1 MTIRKAMTIAGSDT
15 SGGAGLQ
22 ADLKT
27 FQELGVYGM
36 TALTCIVT
44 MDPKNHWHHNVF
56 PIDVAILEKQLET
69 ILSVGIDAMKTG
81 MLGTVEII
89 ELAAK
94 KMDEHQ
100 LQRVVIDPVMVCK
113 GEDEVLNPETADA
126 MGELLLPR
134 ALVVTP
140 NLFEAG
146 QLAGMKTP
154 HSLDEM
160 KDAAVKIFDRGAKN
174 VLIKG
179 GSKLQTEEK
188 SIDLLYDGR
197 DFTVFESDKINTI
210 FTHGAGCTNSSAIT
224 AELAKGK
231 SVFEAVETSKA
242 FVSAA
247 IQQGF
252 RLNQYVGPTWH
263 GAYRG
268 TAGTSKTE
276 YCEDCGE

>member
-1 MTIRKAMTIAGSDT
+1 MTIKKVMTIAGSDT
-15 SGGAGLQ
+15 SGGAGIQ

-36 TALTCIVT
+36 TALTTIVT
-44 MDPKNHWHHNVF
+44 MDPKNHWSHSVF
-56 PIDVAILEKQLET
+56 PIEVSTLEKQIET

-94 KMDEHQ
+94 TIDENK
-100 LQRVVIDPVMVCK
+100 LERVVVDPVMVCK

-126 MGELLLPR
+126 MRELLLPR

-146 QLAGMKTP
+146 QLAGTKTP
-154 HSLDEM
+154 KTVEEM
-160 KDAAVKIFDRGAKN
+160 KDAAVKIHALGAKY

-179 GSKLQTEEK
+179 GSKLQVEDK
-188 SIDLLYDGR
+188 AIDLLYDGKEFR
-197 DFTVFESDKINTI
+197 IYESPKYNTTY
-210 FTHGAGCTNSSAIT
+210 THGAGCTYSSAVT

-231 SVFEAVETSKA
+231 SVYEAVEVAKEFIA
-242 FVSAA
+242 AA
-247 IQQGF
+247 IEQGF
-252 RLNQYVGPTWH
+252 RLNEYVGPTWH
-263 GAYRG
+263 GAYRSSK
-268 TAGTSKTE
+268 SKTE
-276 YCEDCGE
+276 YCVDC

>member
-1 MTIRKAMTIAGSDT
+1 MTIKKVMTIAGSDT
-15 SGGAGLQ
+15 SGGAGIQ

-36 TALTCIVT
+36 TALTTIVT
-44 MDPKNHWHHNVF
+44 MDPQDWRHSVF
-56 PIDVAILEKQLET
+56 PIAIETLKTQIDT

-94 KMDEHQ
+94 VIDENK
-100 LQRVVIDPVMVCK
+100 LERVVIDPVMVCK
-113 GEDEVLNPETADA
+113 GEDEALHPETTDA
-126 MGELLLPR
+126 MRELLLPR

-146 QLAGMKTP
+146 QLAGTKTP
-154 HSLDEM
+154 HTVEEM
-160 KDAAVKIFDRGAKN
+160 KAAAVKIHEQGAKF

-179 GSKLQTEEK
+179 GSKLHSEEK
-188 SIDLLYDGR
+188 AVDLLFDGQE
-197 DFTVFESDKINTI
+197 FKLYESEKFETTY
-210 FTHGAGCTNSSAIT
+210 THGAGCTYSSAIT

-231 SVFEAVETSKA
+231 SVYEAVDVAKA
-242 FVSAA
+242 FITAA

-252 RLNQYVGPTWH
+252 RLNEFVGPTWH

-268 TAGTSKTE
+268 AEAVTE
-276 YCEDCGE
+276 YCEDCEE

>member
-1 MTIRKAMTIAGSDT
+1 MTINKVMTIAGSDT
-15 SGGAGLQ
+15 SGGAGIQ

-36 TALTCIVT
+36 TALTTIVT
-44 MDPKNHWHHNVF
+44 MDPKDWRHSVF
-56 PIDVAILEKQLET
+56 PLEVSTLETQINT

-89 ELAAK
+89 ELAARK
-94 KMDEHQ
+94 IDENK
-100 LQRVVIDPVMVCK
+100 LERVVIDPVMVCK
-113 GEDEVLNPETADA
+113 GEDEALHPETTDA
-126 MGELLLPR
+126 MREFLLPR

-154 HSLDEM
+154 HTVAEM
-160 KDAAVKIFDRGAKN
+160 KEAAVKIHEQGAKF

-179 GSKLQTEEK
+179 GGKLHSEEK
-188 SIDLLYDGR
+188 AIDLLYDGKEFR
-197 DFTVFESDKINTI
+197 IYESEKLETTY
-210 FTHGAGCTNSSAIT
+210 THGAGCTYSSAIT

-231 SVFEAVETSKA
+231 SVYEAVDVAKGFIT
-242 FVSAA
+242 AA

-252 RLNQYVGPTWH
+252 RLNEFVGPTWH

-268 TAGTSKTE
+268 LKKATE
-276 YCEDCGE
+276 YCEDCE

>member
-1 MTIRKAMTIAGSDT
+1 MMTIKKVMTIAGSDT
-15 SGGAGLQ
+15 SGGAGIQ

-36 TALTCIVT
+36 TALTTIVT
-44 MDPKNHWHHNVF
+44 MDPHDWRHSVF
-56 PIDVAILEKQLET
+56 PIAIETLKTQIDT

-94 KMDEHQ
+94 VIDENK
-100 LQRVVIDPVMVCK
+100 LDRVVIDPVMVCK
-113 GEDEVLNPETADA
+113 GEDEALHPETTDA
-126 MGELLLPR
+126 MRELLLPR

-146 QLAGMKTP
+146 QLAGTKTP
-154 HSLDEM
+154 HTVEEM
-160 KDAAVKIFDRGAKN
+160 KAAAVKIHEQGAKF

-179 GSKLQTEEK
+179 GSKLHSEEK
-188 SIDLLYDGR
+188 AVDLLYDGQE
-197 DFTVFESDKINTI
+197 FKLYESEKFETTY
-210 FTHGAGCTNSSAIT
+210 THGAGCTYSSAIT

-231 SVFEAVETSKA
+231 SVYEAVDVAKA
-242 FVSAA
+242 FITAA

-252 RLNQYVGPTWH
+252 RLNEFVGPTWH

-268 TAGTSKTE
+268 AEAVTE
-276 YCEDCGE
+276 YCEDCE

>member
-1 MTIRKAMTIAGSDT
+1 MTIKKVLTIAGSDT
-15 SGGAGLQ
+15 SGGAGIQ

-36 TALTCIVT
+36 TALTTIVT

-56 PIDVAILEKQLET
+56 PIAVDTLEKQLET

-89 ELAAK
+89 ELAARV
-94 KMDEHQ
+94 MDENK
-100 LQRVVIDPVMVCK
+100 LDRVVVDPVMVCK
-113 GEDEVLNPETADA
+113 GEDEVLNPETTDA
-126 MGELLLPR
+126 MRELLLSR

-146 QLAGMKTP
+146 QLAGTGTP
-154 HSLDEM
+154 RTVEEM
-160 KDAAVKIFDRGAKN
+160 KNAAKKIHDLGAKN

-179 GSKLQTEEK
+179 GSKLQAEEK
-188 SIDLLYDGR
+188 AVDLLYDGKE
-197 DFTVFESDKINTI
+197 FTLYESEKFDTT
-210 FTHGAGCTNSSAIT
+210 FTHGAGCTYSSAIT

-231 SVFEAVETSKA
+231 SVREAVEVAKDFIT
-242 FVSAA
+242 AA
-247 IQQGF
+247 IQHGF
-252 RLNQYVGPTWH
+252 RLNEYVGPTWH

-268 TAGTSKTE
+268 AGSVTE
-276 YCEDCGE
+276 YCEDCEE